1 MRIKIATCL
10 LLVFFCIKAH
20 SQIKIS
26 GSECIVAGTEYQYE
40 FYGKFDR
47 QSEISV
53 CVEGGLI
60 TANDNTCYTVR
71 DSNHVRVIWNEGI
84 SKGKITV
91 TSSSRTASFSVRPT
105 RALQG
110 GKIDTV
116 SKIQHSFYTGISK
129 TINCAV
135 PKGGS
140 CNSQFT
146 YQWEHSD
153 DNLHWAEIKGA
164 VSQNLSFSPDSEK
177 SFFLRRKVFES
188 TSNSIAYSDVA
199 LIVVN
204 SQPGTN

>member
-10 LLVFFCIKAH
+10 LLVFFCIKAY

-26 GSECIVAGTEYQYE
+26 GSECIVPGTEYQYE
-40 FYGKFDR
+40 FYGKFDG

-60 TANDNTCYTVR
+60 TANNNSCYTL
-71 DSNHVRVIWNEGI
+71 NGTHHVRVIWNEGLT
-84 SKGKITV
+84 KGKISI
-91 TSSSRTASFSVRPT
+91 TSSSRTSSLSIKTT

-110 GKIDTV
+110 GKIDTLA
-116 SKIQHSFYTGISK
+116 KIQHAFSAGISK
-129 TINCAV
+129 TVNCSV

-140 CNSQFT
+140 CSPQFS
-146 YQWEHSD
+146 YQWERSD
-153 DNLHWAEIKGA
+153 DNLHWAGIKGA

-177 SFFLRRKVFES
+177 SFFLRRRVFES

-199 LIVVN
+199 VIVVN